1 MSRAAYL
8 RIFVP
13 ERRVDPVLEHVG
25 AAARSHGVLTRG
37 EFGMLHE
44 SSRDDAFVREIDGTR
59 YVCPRYPRLRMLEGL
74 IAFRNAY
81 QGPTASMLVPQ
92 SAADRALRELDRIHD
107 RRPGAKSHILTSP
120 FYVPLRWFAAFDA
133 SERELVEEDGSLTI
147 RYRTPVSAAA
157 SRLRRAVDVLDS
169 AGFDATIVDQVVGVL
184 DWMEDFPPDGLVEL
198 DYGSVASLF
207 TRGDLVLD
215 ETAAEVAASLE
226 ALEDGD
232 MQEAGE
238 RYAAAASRWA
248 HAQSL
253 SFAN

>member
-25 AAARSHGVLTRG
+25 AVAPGRRVLTRG
-37 EFGMLHE
+37 EYGMLHE
-44 SSRDDAFVREIDGTR
+44 SSRDDAFVREVEGTR

-92 SAADRALRELDRIHD
+92 STADRALRELDRMHD
-107 RRPGAKSHILTSP
+107 RRPGARSHILTSP
-120 FYVPLRWFAAFDA
+120 FYVPLRWFAAFEP
-133 SERELVEEDGSLTI
+133 SERELVEEEGRLTI
-147 RYRTPVSAAA
+147 RYRAPVSAAV
-157 SRLRRAVDVLDS
+157 SRLRHAVDVLDS
-169 AGFDATIVDQVVGVL
+169 AGFDSTIVDQVVGVL
-184 DWMEDFPPDGLVEL
+184 EWMEDFPPDALVEL

-207 TRGDLVLD
+207 SRGDLVLD

-232 MQEAGE
+232 MEEAGE